1 MPKAHLT
8 DITVRSLKPP
18 PPGRNITYFDDQ
30 TPGFGIRVS
39 YSGRKTWIVMRG
51 KERAR
56 TRLGYY
62 PDLSLAAA
70 RNRAKALLLE
80 QRPWPTSISRT
91 R

>member
-1 MPKAHLT
+1 MIK
-8 DITVRSLKPP
+8 
-18 PPGRNITYFDDQ
+18 
-30 TPGFGIRVS
+30 
-39 YSGRKTWIVMRG
+39 IVMRG

-80 QRPWPTSISRT
+80 QRPPLDRKGPRPYCAILKLLLVSAQRFNEVAGMRRDNRKALVSKRPWI
-91 R
+91 